1 MPTTSNPIMKKALF
15 TLAAATLSC
24 TASQATETYTSST
37 THLPLS
43 YGGPTYGFNTTI
55 DVPSGK
61 SYIRVSDELP
71 ATAFIQSVSI
81 KTDDIW
87 GNTTPFKIAI
97 YSYDGSHT
105 LGSFLGLSES
115 ANLLPSYSTV
125 TWDFND
131 IEVETSSSNTYM
143 FLFVQESFTPAL
155 GAGSAGLTIGNFINQ
170 GYSVSPML
178 DVIWGSQ
185 GGGLQAGTGMYM
197 EDGGLGFYSAFIS
210 SYSITLTDRAVNIPE
225 PATATLGLLG
235 LAALA
240 SRRRRGA

>member
-1 MPTTSNPIMKKALF
+1 MHETSNPTMKKALF

-24 TASQATETYTSST
+24 AASQATETYTSST

-55 DVPSGK
+55 DSPAGK
-61 SYIRVSDELP
+61 SYIQVSDELP

-81 KTDDIW
+81 KTGDIW

-97 YSYDGSHT
+97 YSYGEGHT

-115 ANLLPSYSTV
+115 ANLLPNYSTT

-155 GAGSAGLTIGNFINQ
+155 GAGSSGLSAGNFIREY
-170 GYSVSPML
+170 GVGPML
-178 DVIWGSQ
+178 DVIWDTE
-185 GGGLQAGTGMYM
+185 GGGLQTGTGMYID
-197 EDGGLGFYSAFIS
+197 DGGLAFHSSFIS

-225 PATATLGLLG
+225 PAAATLGLLG